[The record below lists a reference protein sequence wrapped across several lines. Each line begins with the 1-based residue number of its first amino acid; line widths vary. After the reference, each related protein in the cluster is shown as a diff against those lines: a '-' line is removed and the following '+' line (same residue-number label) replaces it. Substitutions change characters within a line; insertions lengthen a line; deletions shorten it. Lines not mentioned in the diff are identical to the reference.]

1 MEFTNNVGV
10 NVGDEFI
17 LKISQLTQDVSDIKN
32 MFQELIQISKNN
44 ASSSSSSS
52 TCSCHCNIDVKTT
65 IAKQNNT
72 TNSTNTANSPNNL
85 AASKKINDAE
95 FLIKSQNDVSISFTD
110 YLTNIDINQDH
121 LLHIF
126 NIDSYEDGFIELLQM
141 YITPENLHYCPLRS
155 FEDKRGKIFYVYDKD
170 PDDNDPDDNEKNVWT
185 VISSTN
191 LASKLR
197 IIQQKI
203 MAQFCVWQND
213 NIHSLKSH
221 SFQENYRIQI
231 SKLTCGIV
239 DKISQSN
246 STFRNKV
253 FALVKL

>member
-1 MEFTNNVGV
+1 MEFTNNVGD
-10 NVGDEFI
+10 NVGGEFI
-17 LKISQLTQDVSDIKN
+17 LKITQLTRDVSDIKN

-52 TCSCHCNIDVKTT
+52 TSTCCCNCNLDVKTT
-65 IAKQNNT
+65 VAKQNNT
-72 TNSTNTANSPNNL
+72 TNSANNL
-85 AASKKINDAE
+85 SASKKINDAE

-110 YLTNIDINQDH
+110 YLTNMDISQDD
-121 LLHIF
+121 LLGIF
-126 NIDSYEDGFIELLQM
+126 NIDSYEDGFIELLEM
-141 YITPENLHYCPLRS
+141 YITPENLHSCPLRS
-155 FEDKRGKIFYVYDKD
+155 FEDKRGKLFYVYDKN
-170 PDDNDPDDNEKNVWT
+170 PDDNDKLVWT

-197 IIQQKI
+197 IVQQKI

-231 SKLTCGIV
+231 SKLTCGVV
-239 DKISQSN
+239 DKVIQSN

>member
-1 MEFTNNVGV
+1 MEFTNNVGG

-17 LKISQLTQDVSDIKN
+17 LKITQLTQDVSDIKN
-32 MFQELIQISKNN
+32 MFQEFIQISKNN
-44 ASSSSSSS
+44 ASPSPS
-52 TCSCHCNIDVKTT
+52 TCSCHCNIDVKNK
-65 IAKQNNT
+65 ILRQNN
-72 TNSTNTANSPNNL
+72 SANTANSPNNL
-85 AASKKINDAE
+85 GAFKKTNDAE
-95 FLIKSQNDVSISFTD
+95 FIIKSSTDVSISFTD
-110 YLTNIDINQDH
+110 YLTNMDINQDH

-155 FEDKRGKIFYVYDKD
+155 FEDKRGKLFYVFDKD
-170 PDDNDPDDNEKNVWT
+170 PDDNEQNVWT

-197 IIQQKI
+197 IVQQKI

-221 SFQENYRIQI
+221 SSQENYRIQI
-231 SKLTCGIV
+231 SKLTSGVV
-239 DKISQSN
+239 DKVIQSN
-246 STFRNKV
+246 STFRKKL
-253 FALVKL
+253 FQLVNC

>member
-1 MEFTNNVGV
+1 MEFTNIVGD

-17 LKISQLTQDVSDIKN
+17 LKIAQLTQDVSDIKN

-65 IAKQNNT
+65 IAKQNN
-72 TNSTNTANSPNNL
+72 STNSPNNL
-85 AASKKINDAE
+85 GASKKINDAE
-95 FLIKSQNDVSISFTD
+95 VLIKSHNDVSIPFTE
-110 YLTNIDINQDH
+110 YLTNIDINQDD
-121 LLHIF
+121 LLGIF

-141 YITPENLHYCPLRS
+141 HITPENLRYCPLRS
-155 FEDKRGKIFYVYDKD
+155 FEDKRGKLFYVFDKN
-170 PDDNDPDDNEKNVWT
+170 PDDNDKLSWT

-221 SFQENYRIQI
+221 SSQENYRIQI
-231 SKLTCGIV
+231 SKLTSGAV
-239 DKISQSN
+239 DKVIQSN
-246 STFRNKV
+246 STFRKKL
-253 FALVKL
+253 FELVNC

>member
-1 MEFTNNVGV
+1 MEFTNNVGD
-10 NVGDEFI
+10 NIGDEFI
-17 LKISQLTQDVSDIKN
+17 LKITQLTQDVSDIKN

-44 ASSSSSSS
+44 TS
-52 TCSCHCNIDVKTT
+52 TCSCHCNVDVKTK
-65 IAKQNNT
+65 IAKQNNP
-72 TNSTNTANSPNNL
+72 TNPTNLGAY
-85 AASKKINDAE
+85 KKINDAE
-95 FLIKSQNDVSISFTD
+95 FLIKSSTDVSISFTD
-110 YLTNIDINQDH
+110 YLTNMDINQDH

-126 NIDSYEDGFIELLQM
+126 NIDSYEDGFMELLEM

-155 FEDKRGKIFYVYDKD
+155 FEDKRGKLFYVYDKD
-170 PDDNDPDDNEKNVWT
+170 PDDNEQNVWT

-197 IIQQKI
+197 IVQQKI

-221 SFQENYRIQI
+221 SFQEKYRIQI

-239 DKISQSN
+239 DKIIQSN

>member
-1 MEFTNNVGV
+1 MEFTNNVGD
-10 NVGDEFI
+10 NINDEFI
-17 LKISQLTQDVSDIKN
+17 LKITQLTQDVSDIKN

-44 ASSSSSSS
+44 ASSSPSTS
-52 TCSCHCNIDVKTT
+52 TCSCHCNVDVKTK
-65 IAKQNNT
+65 IAKQNNL
-72 TNSTNTANSPNNL
+72 ANSVNFG
-85 AASKKINDAE
+85 AFKKTKDIETSVAE
-95 FLIKSQNDVSISFTD
+95 FLIKSSTDVSISFTD
-110 YLTNIDINQDH
+110 YLTNMDINQDH

-126 NIDSYEDGFIELLQM
+126 DIDSYEDGFIELLQM

-155 FEDKRGKIFYVYDKD
+155 FEDKRGKLFYVFDK
-170 PDDNDPDDNEKNVWT
+170 DPDDNEKNVWT

-197 IIQQKI
+197 IVQQKI

-213 NIHSLKSH
+213 NIDSLKSH
-221 SFQENYRIQI
+221 SFQEKYRIQI
-231 SKLTCGIV
+231 SKLTCGVV
-239 DKISQSN
+239 DKVIQSN

>member
-1 MEFTNNVGV
+1 MEFTNNVSD
-10 NVGDEFI
+10 NINDEFI
-17 LKISQLTQDVSDIKN
+17 LKITQLTQDVSDIKN

-44 ASSSSSSS
+44 ASSSSS

-72 TNSTNTANSPNNL
+72 TNSTNSPNKL

-95 FLIKSQNDVSISFTD
+95 VLIKSHNDVSIPFTE
-110 YLTNIDINQDH
+110 YLTNIDINQDD
-121 LLHIF
+121 LLGIF

-141 YITPENLHYCPLRS
+141 HITPENLRYCPLRS
-155 FEDKRGKIFYVYDKD
+155 FEDKRGKLFYVFDKN
-170 PDDNDPDDNEKNVWT
+170 PDDNDKLSWT

-213 NIHSLKSH
+213 NIHSLKSY
-221 SFQENYRIQI
+221 SSQENYRIQI
-231 SKLTCGIV
+231 SKLTSGVV
-239 DKISQSN
+239 DKVIQSN
-246 STFRNKV
+246 STFRKKL
-253 FALVKL
+253 FQLVNC